1 MAYPF
6 GRTNHNRA
14 FANLWFADPLGDYV
28 TNTIMYKKVAQLEG
42 IAFRGAK
49 PIPYVT
55 HFIHGHN
62 YK

>member
-28 TNTIMYKKVAQLEG
+28 TNTIMYKKVDQLG
-42 IAFRGAK
+42 SARSGNY
-49 PIPYVT
+49 PILLRKDSPT
-55 HFIHGHN
+55 TLARDR
-62 YK
+62 